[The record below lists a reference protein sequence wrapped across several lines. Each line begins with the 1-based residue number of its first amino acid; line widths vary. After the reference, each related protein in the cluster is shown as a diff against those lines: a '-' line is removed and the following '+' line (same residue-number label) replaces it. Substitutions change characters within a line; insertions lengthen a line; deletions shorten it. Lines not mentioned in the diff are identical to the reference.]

1 MNAPLRRRPAAVEP
15 EPEGR
20 IGRFLSERRAGLG
33 GLLVIGLA
41 AVAGWAIWSLV
52 GDRVRS
58 DAAYLLLPEAIELR
72 GVATWAPA
80 GLKAEALR
88 DASLDRG
95 LPLDDPELTNRLARA
110 FDMHPWVKQVV
121 RVELRAPAAALVEII
136 CREPAA
142 MVGVEGGLLA
152 VDAEGV
158 VLPSAGFT
166 AEAAVRYP
174 RISGVRSSPQ
184 GPEGSSWGDAVV
196 EEGAALAVVVGPEW
210 QKLGLR
216 ECRPIEGRGGRLWQ
230 LVGPDDRTILFGSA
244 PGRERAG
251 ESAAA
256 RKVAALRE
264 AAAGPPTAVP
274 TDLTVVGTVGDA
286 GHNLPEDGPKAVP
299 TIPSP

>member
-1 MNAPLRRRPAAVEP
+1 MGAPPRRGRPQLGDAP
-15 EPEGR
+15 ESG
-20 IGRFLSERRAGLG
+20 GARFIADHRAGLG
-33 GLLVIGLA
+33 AVAVVLAA
-41 AVAGWAIWSLV
+41 AVAGWVIWSRASESARAHP
-52 GDRVRS
+52 DMI
-58 DAAYLLLPEAIELR
+58 LLPDAVELR
-72 GVATWAPA
+72 GVAPWVRSD
-80 GLKAEALR
+80 LKAEAIR
-88 DASLDRG
+88 NASLDGG
-95 LPLDDPELTNRLARA
+95 LPLGDPELARRLARA
-110 FDMHPWVKQVV
+110 FEMHPWVKLVV
-121 RVELRAPAAALVEII
+121 DVTLKHPAAAVVEVR
-136 CREPAA
+136 CREPVA
-142 MVGVEGGLLA
+142 MVGVQGGLLA